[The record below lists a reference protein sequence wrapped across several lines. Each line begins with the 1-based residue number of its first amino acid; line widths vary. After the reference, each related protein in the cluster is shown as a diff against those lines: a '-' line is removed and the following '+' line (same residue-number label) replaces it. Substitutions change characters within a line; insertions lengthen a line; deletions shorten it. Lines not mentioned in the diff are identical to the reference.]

1 MLFLDGFGGATMQR
15 YVAATETSES
25 RIEDVASGTY
35 VRLDSASGYYEY
47 DVSFADGGYENFR
60 FAYGTITVGNSAVA
74 VYILTT
80 SRRRKASR
88 RRTAGRFSSTHTV
101 RRPLRTR
108 RGKTR
113 RNRKPRGGHGD

>member
-1 MLFLDGFGGATMQR
+1 MQR
-15 YVAATETSES
+15 YVAATETSKS

-47 DVSFADGGYENFR
+47 DVSFADGSYENFR

-74 VYILTT
+74 VYILYDESREETFET
-80 SRRRKASR
+80 SD
-88 RRTAGRFSSTHTV
+88 GGCFSSTRTV

-108 RGKTR
+108 RGENAPQSQAARRTR
-113 RNRKPRGGHGD
+113 